1 MTTVSNEEGFEK
13 VLTWDG
19 NVTHWSQYV
28 TDVAWYN
35 TSFLL
40 EKREYVV
47 GRLVQALPDGS
58 AVKML
63 V

>member
-1 MTTVSNEEGFEK
+1 MTTVSKDEGFEK
-13 VLTWDG
+13 VPTWDG
-19 NVTHWSQYV
+19 NVAHWSQYV

-35 TSFLL
+35 SSFLL